1 MSRVLRI
8 MLLLPTAL
16 ALAVVLLLA
25 IGLRVACDNL
35 QRERPCAAL

>member
-8 MLLLPTAL
+8 VLLLPAAL
-16 ALAVVLLLA
+16 AIAAVLLLA
-25 IGLRVACDNL
+25 IGLRMACHNL